1 MKEPVADVAAEPAVG
16 AYVHG
21 DGPHAVGDLVVD
33 VQDQIVVRSGS
44 NDVLQE
50 RLTPRGQQAVLAA
63 DDVVFVRDEPCQLGG
78 SLGNVHVQDVVGES
92 GGYQGSPL
100 DFEPER
106 LELVRLAAGRL
117 PFVVVQRHVVQ
128 MVAVLGRHAE
138 ILVSER
144 APLRTPHVNLHG
156 PAAVLVEHGRDP
168 LVVRIGESVL
178 VTDHGHRIIVEAHYI
193 VEKGLHLALHLV
205 HPDDAQPGKGLIH
218 VGVLGTLWHRLC
230 GRCQLG
236 RQQVWGYGLEEG
248 VQAARILRERQ
259 GILHA
264 LLKSPDQVLGYP
276 KHNGAHCIL
285 FFFFLSLR
293 RLHFALA
300 LALTLALAL
309 ALAATSPFIEC

>member
-1 MKEPVADVAAEPAVG
+1 MQRGRRPIRILLEKRLRHRAVAAAAAALLYLLWALLLDGGDPVKEPVADVAAEPAVG

-218 VGVLGTLWHRLC
+218 VGVLAPSGTACAAVPAGQTAGLGVWT
-230 GRCQLG
+230 GRRRPGCPNL
-236 RQQVWGYGLEEG
+236 
-248 VQAARILRERQ
+248 ART
-259 GILHA
+259 
-264 LLKSPDQVLGYP
+264 PGYP
-276 KHNGAHCIL
+276 ARSAQK
-285 FFFFLSLR
+285 S
-293 RLHFALA
+293 
-300 LALTLALAL
+300 
-309 ALAATSPFIEC
+309 